1 MQSSHSA
8 DIQVECLNQQDSH
21 PVRNILN
28 SGSAYLE
35 SDVDE
40 QLFIFLNVCVLFGIG
55 LSFSSFNIAK
65 FSLYQLVVHQKVI
78 DQNPS
83 VYSLIVKTQL
93 VSTKLKAL
101 NQHKIST

>member
-1 MQSSHSA
+1 MSNLHSA
-8 DIQVECLNQQDSH
+8 HLQVECLNQQDSH

-28 SGSAYLE
+28 PGSAYLE

-40 QLFIFLNVCVLFGIG
+40 QLSIFLNVCVLFGIA
-55 LSFSSFNIAK
+55 LNTSSYNIAK